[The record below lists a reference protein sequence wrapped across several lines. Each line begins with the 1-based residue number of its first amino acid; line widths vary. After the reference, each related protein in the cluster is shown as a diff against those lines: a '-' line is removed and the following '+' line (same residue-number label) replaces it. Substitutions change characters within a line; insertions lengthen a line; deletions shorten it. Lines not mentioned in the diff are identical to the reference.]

1 MTLVIQSGNQTLSS
15 QEIIPL
21 LARYQMLPQL
31 ISQRLID
38 QAIASIECTDEEK
51 TTACQQFYQQHHL
64 TTEAERQT
72 WATSHCL
79 TQEDIEELATRQLR
93 IEKFKLATWQE
104 QLPSYFLR
112 RKKEL
117 DKVVY
122 YLIRTQDKSIAQEI
136 YFRLEE
142 GEQSFAELA
151 RQYSQGPEAE
161 TGGLLG
167 PVELG
172 TLPQPLAQLLRCSQL
187 GQISRPA
194 LLGEWVVI
202 VRLEKFISAELDRD
216 MSQRLLNEN
225 FKNWLQTQLPEQ
237 GYQISNLSFG

>member
-1 MTLVIQSGNQTLSS
+1 MTLVIQSGAQTLSS

-38 QAIASIECTDEEK
+38 RAIASIECTDEEK
-51 TTACQQFYQQHHL
+51 NTACQQFYQQHHL
-64 TTEAERQT
+64 TTEAEHQA
-72 WATSHCL
+72 WAASHCL
-79 TQEDIEELATRQLR
+79 TQEDIEELATRQVK

-104 QLPSYFLR
+104 QLPSYFIR

-117 DKVVY
+117 DRVIY
-122 YLIRTQDKSIAQEI
+122 SLIRTKDIGIAQEI

-142 GEQSFAELA
+142 KEQSFAELA
-151 RQYSQGPEAE
+151 QQYSQGLEAE

-172 TLPQPLAQLLRCSQL
+172 SLPLPLGQKLRLSQC
-187 GQISRPA
+187 GQISRPFP
-194 LLGEWVVI
+194 LGEWIVI
-202 VRLEKFISAELDRD
+202 VRLDKFISAELNPMMR
-216 MSQRLLNEN
+216 QRLLNER
-225 FKNWLQTQLPEQ
+225 FRTWLQKQLQEQ
-237 GYQISNLSFG
+237 GYQISNFSFA

>member
-1 MTLVIQSGNQTLSS
+1 MTLVVQTGNQTLSS

-21 LARYQMLPQL
+21 LTRYQMLPQL
-31 ISQRLID
+31 LCGTLID
-38 QAIASIECTDEEK
+38 RAIASIECTDEEK
-51 TTACQQFYQQHHL
+51 TIACQQFYQQYHL
-64 TTEAERQT
+64 TTEAERQA
-72 WATSHCL
+72 WAVSHCL

-93 IEKFKLATWQE
+93 IEKFKLATWQD
-104 QLPSYFLR
+104 QLPIHFLR

-122 YLIRTQDKSIAQEI
+122 SLIRTKDKSIAQEI

-142 GEQSFAELA
+142 KEQSFAELA
-151 RQYSQGPEAE
+151 QQYSQGLEAE

-172 TLPQPLAQLLRCSQL
+172 TLPLPLAKLLRCSQL

-194 LLGEWVVI
+194 LFGEWVVI
-202 VRLEKFISAELDRD
+202 VRLEKFISAELNPM
-216 MSQRLLNEN
+216 MSQRLLNEK
-225 FKNWLQTQLPEQ
+225 FRNWLQKQLQEQ
-237 GYQISNLSFG
+237 GYQISNFSFA

>member
-1 MTLVIQSGNQTLSS
+1 MTLVIQSGEQTLSS

-38 QAIASIECTDEEK
+38 QAIATIECTDEEK
-51 TTACQQFYQQHHL
+51 TIACQQFYQQYHL

-79 TQEDIEELATRQLR
+79 TQEDIETIATRQLK
-93 IEKFKLATWQE
+93 IEKFKLATWQD
-104 QLPSYFLR
+104 QLPTHFLR

-117 DKVVY
+117 DQAIY
-122 YLIRTQDKSIAQEI
+122 SLIRTKDIGIAQEI

-142 GEQSFAELA
+142 KEQSFAELA
-151 RQYSQGPEAE
+151 QQYSQGLEAK

-167 PVELG
+167 PVEFG
-172 TLPQPLAQLLRCSQL
+172 HLPLPLAQKLRLSQC
-187 GQISRPA
+187 GQISRPFP
-194 LLGEWVVI
+194 LGEWIVI
-202 VRLEKFISAELDRD
+202 VRLDKFISAELNP
-216 MSQRLLNEN
+216 MMCQRLLNEK
-225 FKNWLQTQLPEQ
+225 FRTWLQKQLQEQ
-237 GYQISNLSFG
+237 GYQISNFSFA